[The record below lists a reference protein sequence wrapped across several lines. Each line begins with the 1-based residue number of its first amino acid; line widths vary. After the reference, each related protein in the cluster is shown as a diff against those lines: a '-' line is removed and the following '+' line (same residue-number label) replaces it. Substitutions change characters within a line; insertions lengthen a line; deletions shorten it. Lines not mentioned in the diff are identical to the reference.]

1 MTSDLTD
8 WPIAAAMLPFS
19 NRLTDGSLLQETS
32 AEQWQPLFQEIAE
45 AGFDRVDLSDNCF
58 RPGDMPTGQ
67 LDALASVI
75 KSARLEPSSISVVRS
90 SVIDERNG
98 DDHLAYSHRSLDAA
112 ARLGIGTVSI
122 GLHRPLTEA
131 QQRQLWFWT
140 VEGHRD
146 DPNDRAQWQKAVTR
160 IRELGQHAAELGI
173 VLSLEMYEDTY
184 LGSADSAVAMV
195 EEIGLDSV
203 GLNPDIGNL
212 IRLHRPVEPWLD
224 AFRKVLPW
232 SNFWHAKNYMRDED
246 VERGHY
252 VAFPAPME
260 SGLINYR
267 QTMKLAIEA
276 GFRGVICLEHY
287 GGDGLSVCAANQRY
301 LRYRVLPACR
311 HVTPGASRVRQ
322 PPRG

>member
-1 MTSDLTD
+1 
-8 WPIAAAMLPFS
+8 MLPFS
-19 NRLTDGSLLQETS
+19 NRLADGSSLQE
-32 AEQWQPLFQEIAE
+32 ADPERWQPMFQEIAE

-58 RPGDMPTGQ
+58 RPGDMADAQ
-67 LDALASVI
+67 LETLASVI
-75 KSARLEPSSISVVRS
+75 QSARLTPSSISVVRS
-90 SVIDERNG
+90 SVIDEQHG
-98 DDHLAYSHRSLDAA
+98 DEHLAYSHRSLDAA
-112 ARLGIGTVSI
+112 ARLGIGTLSI
-122 GLHRPLTEA
+122 GLHRPLTAA
-131 QQRQLWFWT
+131 QQCQLWFWT

-195 EEIGLDSV
+195 EEIGLESV

-212 IRLHRPVEPWLD
+212 IRLHRPVEPWLEV
-224 AFRKVLPW
+224 FRKVLPW

-246 VERGHY
+246 EANGHY

-267 QTMKLAIEA
+267 VAMKLAVESGFA
-276 GFRGVICLEHY
+276 GVLCLEHY

-301 LRYRVLPACR
+301 LRERVLPACR
-311 HVTPGASRVRQ
+311 HVTPGRSRVTQ
-322 PPRG
+322 PTHF

>member
-1 MTSDLTD
+1 MTTDLAD

-19 NRLTDGSLLQETS
+19 SRLPDGSPLQTAS
-32 AEQWQPLFQEIAE
+32 AEQWHPLFQEIAE
-45 AGFDRVDLSDNCF
+45 AGFDHVDLSDNCF
-58 RPGDMPTGQ
+58 RPGDMPDDQ

-75 KSARLEPSSISVVRS
+75 KLARLKPSSISVVRS
-90 SVIDERNG
+90 SVIDERHG
-98 DDHLAYSHRSLDAA
+98 DDHLAYSHRSLEAA
-112 ARLGIGTVSI
+112 TRLGIGTVSI

-140 VEGHRD
+140 VAGHRD
-146 DPNDRAQWQKAVTR
+146 DPDDRAQWQKAVTR

-195 EEIGLDSV
+195 EEIGLASV

-224 AFRKVLPW
+224 ALRKVLPW

-246 VERGHY
+246 AERDHY

-260 SGLINYR
+260 SGLIDYR
-267 QTMKLAIEA
+267 QAMKLAVEA

-301 LRYRVLPACR
+301 LRERVLPACR
-311 HVTPGASRVRQ
+311 HVTPHASRVRQ
-322 PPRG
+322 PHRG

>member
-19 NRLTDGSLLQETS
+19 NRLADGSPLQEAS

-58 RPGDMPTGQ
+58 RPGDMSTGQ

-75 KSARLEPSSISVVRS
+75 QSARLEPSSISVVRS
-90 SVIDERNG
+90 SVIDERDG
-98 DDHLAYSHRSLDAA
+98 DDHLAYSHRSLEAA

-146 DPNDRAQWQKAVTR
+146 DPDDRAQWQKAVTR

-195 EEIGLDSV
+195 EEIGLDEDPLVREIS
-203 GLNPDIGNL
+203 NQHA
-212 IRLHRPVEPWLD
+212 LHVCERMHVRNVHRALPIVE
-224 AFRKVLPW
+224 RVVLP
-232 SNFWHAKNYMRDED
+232 YR
-246 VERGHY
+246 
-252 VAFPAPME
+252 
-260 SGLINYR
+260 LILI
-267 QTMKLAIEA
+267 T
-276 GFRGVICLEHY
+276 FRE
-287 GGDGLSVCAANQRY
+287 
-301 LRYRVLPACR
+301 LRRWPK
-311 HVTPGASRVRQ
+311 
-322 PPRG
+322 